1 MSMIYAATGDREKT
15 SAIVE
20 KLGLCSDQELRVQ
33 FMMADKNIN
42 SIRSTSAGRLFD
54 AVSAALGIR
63 RVSTFE
69 GEASTTLQFT
79 AEKWSEDPGTVR
91 YGDAST
97 DKDLMP
103 EPFAC
108 MAEDGA
114 LIQNTDAMFMWLVAQ
129 RLNGRPQE
137 ELAWMF
143 HQSLADGIVEMCCRI
158 REKTGERIAALSGGV
173 FQNRL
178 LLRMCEA
185 GLEKEGFEVLIH
197 SMVPPNDG
205 GICLGQAAVAARTL
219 YKSKKS
225 DPSGKG
231 AEDVQRTV
239 EQIDELHM

>member
-1 MSMIYAATGDREKT
+1 M
-15 SAIVE
+15 
-20 KLGLCSDQELRVQ
+20 
-33 FMMADKNIN
+33 
-42 SIRSTSAGRLFD
+42 
-54 AVSAALGIR
+54 
-63 RVSTFE
+63 
-69 GEASTTLQFT
+69 
-79 AEKWSEDPGTVR
+79 R
-91 YGDAST
+91 YGDAA

-103 EPFAC
+103 APFAR
-108 MAEDGA
+108 MAEDGT
-114 LIQNTDAMFMWLVAQ
+114 LIQNTDDMFMWLVDQ

-143 HQSLADGIVEMCCRI
+143 HQSLADGIVDMCCRI
-158 REKTGERIAALSGGV
+158 REKTGVRIAALSGGV

-205 GICLGQAAVAARTL
+205 GICLGQAAVAARAL
-219 YKSKKS
+219 YKMKKS

>member
-1 MSMIYAATGDREKT
+1 MTQHLHK
-15 SAIVE
+15 V
-20 KLGLCSDQELRVQ
+20 
-33 FMMADKNIN
+33 
-42 SIRSTSAGRLFD
+42 
-54 AVSAALGIR
+54 
-63 RVSTFE
+63 
-69 GEASTTLQFT
+69 
-79 AEKWSEDPGTVR
+79 
-91 YGDAST
+91 
-97 DKDLMP
+97 KDLIP
-103 EPFAC
+103 APFARV
-108 MAEDGA
+108 AEDGT
-114 LIQNTDAMFMWLVAQ
+114 LIQNTDDMFMWLVDQ

-143 HQSLADGIVEMCCRI
+143 HQSLADGIVDMCCRI
-158 REKTGERIAALSGGV
+158 REKTGVRIAALSGGV

-178 LLRMCEA
+178 LLRMCES